1 MTFCVSAFCLKV
13 TESIG
18 AATSTAGALTG
29 SSANTNVLARIP
41 AKILANIKE
50 KKVIFIFFIA
60 FN

>member
-29 SSANTNVLARIP
+29 SSANTNVLARMLT
-41 AKILANIKE
+41 KIKE
-50 KKVIFIFFIA
+50 VKVSFIFFIA